1 MENLNYDDYMAGG
14 FIDVEEPRYEII
26 EGVKMFISPS
36 PNFGHGSIV
45 SNLVTIFNNYFWNH
59 KSAGRVIG
67 DNIDVHLPD
76 GNLFMPDLTV
86 VCDLNIIKLNDTIYG
101 VPDLVVEILS
111 RSTMNKDLGA
121 KKLIYERNGVK
132 EYWIVN
138 QWIKS
143 VEVYHLIDGK
153 FNLDNV
159 YQICPQQELER
170 MTEEERSEIKTK
182 IKVSIFEDLIVDL
195 DKVFMWIE

>member
-1 MENLNYDDYMAGG
+1 MENLVYDNY
-14 FIDVEEPRYEII
+14 ISERLIEEPRYEII
-26 EGVKMFISPS
+26 EGVKMFMAPS
-36 PNFGHGSIV
+36 PISEHGSVV
-45 SNLVTIFNNYFWNH
+45 SNLVTIFNNYCWNTRE
-59 KSAGRVIG
+59 ARVFG

-76 GNLFMPDLTV
+76 GNLFMPDVTV

-138 QWIKS
+138 HWIKS
-143 VEVYHLIDGK
+143 VEVYHLVDGK
-153 FNLDNV
+153 FNLENV
-159 YQICPQQELER
+159 YQICPQQELDR
-170 MTEEERSEIKTK
+170 MTEEERADIKTE
-182 IKVSIFEDLIVDL
+182 IKVSIFEDLVVDL
-195 DKVFMWIE
+195 DKVFMWID